1 MAQPNIKTSMSIY
14 KREWLEEDRQRVL
27 DMERWYVLDGRHS
40 YDHPQ
45 HGVYTGL
52 AAKAD
57 ALDSFDGIV

>member
-57 ALDSFDGIV
+57 DLDSFDGIV